1 MIVTARA
8 VSPGDVEIEISVRM
22 PLRDWKNIAVDL
34 RASSESYTG
43 TELGRAIQ
51 AALLEMDKQWSQ
63 EVPAK

>member
-22 PLRDWKNIAVDL
+22 KLRQWRDVAANL
-34 RASSESYTG
+34 RAG
-43 TELGRAIQ
+43 DNLAGVELGRAIQ
-51 AALLEMDKQWSQ
+51 AALMEMDKQWSQ